1 LLGRDL
7 RRRRVKLI
15 WPQVAPEV
23 AGLFRALG
31 HPWTAAQ
38 LAQLPDA
45 RTTRGRR
52 ALAFT
57 PVPADTQTVT
67 LGTAAVA
74 VIIAALVGWYGRM
87 WREREGDRSVT
98 RTRAANA
105 KKAVWKAR
113 GVIVVVGIAAVA
125 AVYVWLHGGR

>member
-1 LLGRDL
+1 MLGRDP
-7 RRRRVKLI
+7 RRWRVKLI

-45 RTTRGRR
+45 RPTWGRH
-52 ALAFT
+52 ALAFA

-67 LGTAAVA
+67 LGAAAVA
-74 VIIAALVGWYGRM
+74 VIIAVLVGWYGRM
-87 WREREGDRSVT
+87 WREREGDRSIT

-113 GVIVVVGIAAVA
+113 GVILVVGIVAVA